1 MKVLLRLSSYM
12 LLISLLTGCGYL
24 YSYEIVEPNHP
35 PMAAPKVER
44 PLRLVVGLSGT
55 EKVLLDVPPLSG
67 ELQELKALF
76 AHQLQELYLFQRVLY
91 PAVPQNPT
99 DLSIHV
105 ILILQ
110 NKPEPEWTQF
120 PKRFLTCLLLGL
132 PAPLFHV
139 EHHYVARGDME
150 IMHRDHIVKKYTAS
164 SDVIIRMRILAA
176 PPPAFWEQAA
186 SQARDSMIANL
197 FHQLDQDRGLLSRFE
212 TDH

>member
-1 MKVLLRLSSYM
+1 MRDFGRLASY
-12 LLISLLTGCGYL
+12 LLLTNLLSGCGYL

-35 PMAAPKVER
+35 SIAAVKAEK

-55 EKVLLDVPPLSG
+55 EKVLLDVPPLGG

-76 AHQLQELYLFQRVLY
+76 THQLQGLSLFQRVLY
-91 PAVPQNPT
+91 PAVPPNHP

-139 EHHYVARGDME
+139 EYHYVASGDME
-150 IMHRDHIVKKYTAS
+150 IFHRDHFVKKYTAN
-164 SDVIIRMRILAA
+164 SDVTIRMRVLAV
-176 PPPAFWEQAA
+176 PPPIFWEQAA
-186 SQARDSMIANL
+186 SRARDSMIADL
-197 FHQLDQDRGLLSRFE
+197 LHQLDQDRELLSKFE
-212 TDH
+212 TGL